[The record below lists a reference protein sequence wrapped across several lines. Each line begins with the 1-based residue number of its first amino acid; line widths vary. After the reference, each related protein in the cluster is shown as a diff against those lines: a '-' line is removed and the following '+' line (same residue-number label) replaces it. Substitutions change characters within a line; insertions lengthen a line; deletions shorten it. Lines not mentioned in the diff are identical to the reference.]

1 MERDFLGLNLKES
14 VSVVKEETVDGSKD
28 QVFMGGPGI
37 QWAFANKVS
46 ALPHFLSFKAAQEER
61 PKKMIFDPITSSAFQ
76 PVSPANVFDSGH
88 KAPGISQK
96 TINLDRQGAH
106 FAMQAYPFHSVDGS
120 HCSQEIRTFPVS
132 NHSFSVPMTNHFFK
146 IHGALG
152 GPIATTNPVKQQ
164 PLGGIP
170 VANPHHIVPVMGS
183 MAGTY
188 ASRNPSKLAAAP
200 AQMTVFYAGTVNV
213 YNDISPEMA
222 QAIMQ
227 LAGNGSSVTANAAI
241 PRAQVP
247 ASVPK
252 HAVQDGTNG
261 NQSQASSPCSGL
273 SSPISVTSHA
283 GAHSGG
289 TSSNT
294 DDLMAMKAVLPPRS
308 QADPP
313 QAITSIGAAAGTL
326 MPAAVP
332 QARKASLARF
342 LEKRKERV
350 TNAAPYPCKKSIEHA
365 PGSDAAGLAFESQ
378 TASMALSSSKDQSR

>member
-61 PKKMIFDPITSSAFQ
+61 PKKMIFDPISSSAFQ

-88 KAPGISQK
+88 KAPGMSQK
-96 TINLDRQGAH
+96 TFNLDRQGAH
-106 FAMQAYPFHSVDGS
+106 FGMQAYPFHSVDGS

-132 NHSFSVPMTNHFFK
+132 NHSFPVPMTNHFFK

-152 GPIATTNPVKQQ
+152 GPSATTNPVKQQ

-183 MAGTY
+183 MAGTH
-188 ASRNPSKLAAAP
+188 ASRNPSKLVAAP
-200 AQMTVFYAGTVNV
+200 AQMTIFYAGTVNV
-213 YNDISPEMA
+213 YNDISPEKA
-222 QAIMQ
+222 QAIM
-227 LAGNGSSVTANAAI
+227 LMAGNGSPVTANAVT
-241 PRAQVP
+241 PRVP
-247 ASVPK
+247 VPSSVPK
-252 HAVQDGTNG
+252 YVVGDGIHG
-261 NQSQASSPCSGL
+261 NQSHAIPLCSGL
-273 SSPISVTSHA
+273 SSPISVTSH
-283 GAHSGG
+283 SGG
-289 TSSNT
+289 QSGGASCNT
-294 DDLMAMKAVLPPRS
+294 DDLIPIKTIGVVAPRS
-308 QADPP
+308 QPEPP
-313 QAITSIGAAAGTL
+313 KTVTSLGSTAATL
-326 MPAAVP
+326 MPSAVP

-350 TNAAPYPCKKSIEHA
+350 TNAAPYPKKSIE
-365 PGSDAAGLAFESQ
+365 DAARADIVGFAGKSQ
-378 TASMALSSSKDQSR
+378 TSVVPLSGKDQS